1 MRVIAGEFGGRR
13 LRAPEGQE
21 TRPTTD
27 RVRESMFNALGS
39 LGAIEGS
46 RVLDL
51 FAGTGAL
58 GIEALSR
65 GATEATFVE
74 SDPAA
79 LRTLAG
85 NIADLGLADR
95 ATVVRADALQH
106 VSEMSGDRRYDL
118 ALADPPYDFE
128 SWPELLADLDASM
141 VTIESG
147 GAVAVPGGWRV
158 VRERRYGGTLVMIIE
173 LSHAGRAG
181 EHAASAGE
189 QL

>member
-13 LRAPEGQE
+13 LRAPDGVV

-27 RVRESMFNALGS
+27 RVRESMFNSLGS
-39 LGAIEGS
+39 MGVIEGG

-65 GATEATFVE
+65 GAAEVTFVE
-74 SDPAA
+74 RDPAA
-79 LRTLAG
+79 LAALG
-85 NIADLGLADR
+85 DNIADLGLEDR
-95 ATVVRADALQH
+95 AIVVPGDARRHVADSAG
-106 VSEMSGDRRYDL
+106 SRRYDL
-118 ALADPPYDFE
+118 ALVDPPYGFE
-128 SWPELLADLDASM
+128 GWPGLLVGLDASV

-147 GAVAVPGGWRV
+147 ATIAVPPGWRV

-181 EHAASAGE
+181 EHATPAGE
-189 QL
+189 